1 MNKKDNRNAKLPFHL
16 NLLPCMIPDPTS
28 RAVTGSRA
36 HDAVHH
42 LGHRLVVHGP
52 QGEPHSVLDVA
63 FAVVTLGHHNTGHQY
78 QKLLRYHL

>member
-1 MNKKDNRNAKLPFHL
+1 
-16 NLLPCMIPDPTS
+16 MIPDPTS

-36 HDAVHH
+36 HDTVHH

-63 FAVVTLGHHNTGHQY
+63 FAVVTLGYHNTGHQY
-78 QKLLRYHL
+78 QELLRYHL